1 MEDTEEML
9 HRMKYHELLNKF
21 SPEFQ
26 KKLHTSAISNKVFE
40 TLNQGGNHFALFE
53 QLLDVIDKQSEELI
67 KLYGNQP
74 PAPRMIECSPEA
86 LKEIMASNENL
97 LRNKTFFE
105 KIKILFNVK

>member
-9 HRMKYHELLNKF
+9 YRMKYHELLNKF

-26 KKLHTSAISNKVFE
+26 KKLRINPMANVVFD
-40 TLNQGGNHFALFE
+40 TLNHGGNHFALFE
-53 QLLDVIDKQSEELI
+53 QLLDVVDKQSGELI

-74 PAPRMIECSPEA
+74 PAPRMVECSPEA